1 MDSYTRHQTIEQ
13 NEITVEEWLGQTGFK
28 ESCQKNRKK
37 KNCMERTAKNWGVV
51 IVGVKGANAPLFFEE
66 NHYDL

>member
-13 NEITVEEWLGQTGFK
+13 NEITVEEWLGQTGFI

-37 KNCMERTAKNWGVV
+37 KNCMERTAKNRGVV
-51 IVGVKGANAPLFFEE
+51 IVGVMAANAPTQHAE
-66 NHYDL
+66 